1 MKLFL
6 LSALLVLFGI
16 LFLSQLDISSPQSI
30 TEYDGINRQVRGLA
44 SFVQSKKDKD
54 DDHSTFRLTTYL
66 LENYF
71 LDGFLFGNGQENKGE
86 FAYGNSGVVT
96 LENFHNDAL
105 LAYIIVEYGLFGFC
119 LYMFF
124 FSSICSFL
132 KSRVPK
138 DERKKITV
146 CFVAYFL
153 ITIVDA
159 GLFDRLNFTLVFF
172 YSLCILARNDMRN
185 LVNMEKKM
193 IEYERIKV

>member
-44 SFVQSKKDKD
+44 SFVQSKKDED
-54 DDHSTFRLTTYL
+54 DDHSTFGLSTYL

-71 LDGFLFGNGQENKGE
+71 IDGFLFGNGRENEGE
-86 FAYGNSGVVT
+86 FAYGNKGVVT

-105 LAYIIVEYGLFGFC
+105 LAYIIVEYGIFGFC

-138 DERKKITV
+138 EERKKITL

-153 ITIVDA
+153 LTIVDA

-172 YSLCILARNDMRN
+172 YSLCILAKNNMHVV
-185 LVNMEKKM
+185 VNN
-193 IEYERIKV
+193 RFCIK